1 MVQWFGE
8 QKFIQLIRNI
18 KAKRNS
24 ELGSVKLFIICYWMK
39 VHNLLLQEINF
50 IIAGS
55 LISSNKILTQILIG
69 MDFISAYHM
78 ALLSTCPLYAY
89 AVK

>member
-55 LISSNKILTQILIG
+55 LISSNKIL
-69 MDFISAYHM
+69 DFISAYHM